1 MHTDH
6 DHSDTGVLLVFSTFP
21 DAACARET
29 ARTLVSE
36 RLAACANVLPGVTSL
51 YVWQGEQ
58 TESEEVLAMFK
69 TRREVYP
76 ALEARLKSLHPNEVP
91 EIVAVDL
98 AAGLP
103 AYLEWVAAGFP
114 NNG

>member
-1 MHTDH
+1 MADEP
-6 DHSDTGVLLVFSTFP
+6 SGQTGFLLVFSTFP
-21 DAACARET
+21 AVGIARET
-29 ARTLVSE
+29 ARVLVGE
-36 RLAACANVLPGVTSL
+36 HLAACANVLPGVTSI

-58 TESEEVLAMFK
+58 NENEEVLVLFK

-76 ALEARLKSLHPNEVP
+76 ALEARLKSLHPYEAP

-103 AYLEWVAAGFP
+103 AYLAWVAAGVVQP
-114 NNG
+114 R